1 LTPTT
6 PTKPTTRVAPSD
18 VGVYAQGYRDG
29 WKDHEEKQ
37 KEDNPYA
44 VQILPAGGYMFKT
57 PDVTPAQIVAIV
69 GAAIAVAAAFGFD
82 LNADQRD
89 SVLQLVTV
97 LSSVLVVG
105 DAAVRHGRATG
116 NAKKNGVE

>member
-1 LTPTT
+1 MNPTT
-6 PTKPTTRVAPSD
+6 PTTKVAAQN
-18 VGVYAQGYRDG
+18 VGDYAKGYRDG
-29 WKDHEEKQ
+29 WADHIAQQ
-37 KEDNPYA
+37 KEAQNT
-44 VQILPAGGYMFKT
+44 LFKT

-116 NAKKNGVE
+116 NAKKDV

>member
-1 LTPTT
+1 MTPTT
-6 PTKPTTRVAPSD
+6 PTVKANLD
-18 VGVYAQGYRDG
+18 YAAGYRAGYKDG
-29 WKDHEEKQ
+29 HAATTDSMEE
-37 KEDNPYA
+37 EANA
-44 VQILPAGGYMFKT
+44 LFKT

-69 GAAIAVAAAFGFD
+69 GAALAVAAAFGFD
-82 LNADQRD
+82 LNQDQRD

-116 NAKKNGVE
+116 NAKKNGAE

>member
-1 LTPTT
+1 MPTT
-6 PTKPTTRVAPSD
+6 PTTKVAATN
-18 VGVYAQGYRDG
+18 VGDYAKGYRDG
-29 WKDHEEKQ
+29 WKDHSEMQ
-37 KEDNPYA
+37 KEATNT
-44 VQILPAGGYMFKT
+44 LFKT

>member
-1 LTPTT
+1 MPTT
-6 PTKPTTRVAPSD
+6 PTKPTTRVAPND

-29 WKDHEEKQ
+29 WKDHEEKL
-37 KEDNPYA
+37 KEEHDYS
-44 VQILPAGGYMFKT
+44 VQIVPGAPPMFKT

-97 LSSVLVVG
+97 LSSVLVV
-105 DAAVRHGRATG
+105 
-116 NAKKNGVE
+116 